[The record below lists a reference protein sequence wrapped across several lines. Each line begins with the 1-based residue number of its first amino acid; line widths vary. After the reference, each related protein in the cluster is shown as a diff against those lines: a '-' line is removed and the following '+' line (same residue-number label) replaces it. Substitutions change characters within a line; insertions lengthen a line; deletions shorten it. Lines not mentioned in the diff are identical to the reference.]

1 MTTSPYA
8 PRWAFYKRV
17 VEESIPDRQ
26 SSILVVCAGTGD
38 QRLLQGLGFANV
50 TISNLGAAT
59 EDFSP
64 YRYVREDAENL
75 SFAPDTFDYTI
86 VHAGLHHCQSP
97 HRALLEM
104 YRVCRRGALVVEAR
118 DSLAMRLATALGLA
132 SQYEIEAVAR
142 GSTGL
147 RDTGY
152 PNYIYRWTER
162 EVLKAIRS
170 YAPHVA
176 HRVRF
181 FYGFCLPDTRSASL
195 PRRAALGLA
204 APLAKAFAA
213 VFPRQGNLFAFFVP
227 KPRTESANLQPW
239 MSAKAGEI
247 SLDEKHRKRYLPNG

>member
-1 MTTSPYA
+1 MTANPHA

-17 VEESIPDRQ
+17 VDESIADRD
-26 SSILVVCAGTGD
+26 SSILVVCAGAGD
-38 QRLLQGLGFANV
+38 QRLLRDLGFTNV

-59 EDFSP
+59 DDFSP
-64 YRYVREDAENL
+64 YTYAREDAENL
-75 SFAPDTFDYTI
+75 SFEADAFDYTI

-118 DSLAMRLATALGLA
+118 DSLTMRLATGLGLA

-142 GSTGL
+142 GSSGL

-152 PNYIYRWTER
+152 PNYVYRWTER

-170 YAPHVA
+170 YAPHLA

-181 FYGFCLPDTRSASL
+181 FYGLCLPDPRSGSIR
-195 PRRAALGLA
+195 RRAVLELL
-204 APLAKAFAA
+204 APLARIFAGL
-213 VFPRQGNLFAFFVP
+213 FPRQGNLFAFFVA
-227 KPRTESANLQPW
+227 KPRTEPTNLQPW
-239 MSAKAGEI
+239 MSTDAGDI
-247 SLDEKHRKRYLPNG
+247 VLDELHRKRYLPNG